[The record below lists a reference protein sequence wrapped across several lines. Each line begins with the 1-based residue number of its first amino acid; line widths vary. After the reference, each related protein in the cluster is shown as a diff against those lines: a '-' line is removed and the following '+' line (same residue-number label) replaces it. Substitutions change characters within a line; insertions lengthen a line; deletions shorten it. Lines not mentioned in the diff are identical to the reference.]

1 MLVAIMPQADVEI
14 MTVDRGE
21 RLAWLT
27 G

>member
-1 MLVAIMPQADVEI
+1 MLAAIMPQADVEI